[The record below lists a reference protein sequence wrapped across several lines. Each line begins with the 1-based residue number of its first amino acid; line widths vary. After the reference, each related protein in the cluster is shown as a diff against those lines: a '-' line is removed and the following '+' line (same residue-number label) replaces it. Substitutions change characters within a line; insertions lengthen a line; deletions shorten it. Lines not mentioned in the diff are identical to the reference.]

1 MKEAIRMFYGCNK
14 MPPYHLVLFRDG
26 LSEGEYAKAADK
38 EIQAIRG
45 ELADFF
51 LIPCLMCLKDAID
64 ALWAET
70 GAKEEKPLLTYIVV
84 GKK

>member
-1 MKEAIRMFYGCNK
+1 
-14 MPPYHLVLFRDG
+14 
-26 LSEGEYAKAADK
+26 
-38 EIQAIRG
+38 
-45 ELADFF
+45 
-51 LIPCLMCLKDAID
+51 MCPEDAID